1 MGLTGEKKI
10 SVLNWYDEK
19 VNLEFLA
26 EIIKLQGEEW
36 TRTEPMEKLACCEEM
51 S

>member
-1 MGLTGEKKI
+1 MFNDTNLKNFAGLTGEKNQI
-10 SVLNWYDEK
+10 GTGYDGK

-26 EIIKLQGEEW
+26 EIIKLQGQERSQW
-36 TRTEPMEKLACCEEM
+36 R